1 MESRFTYRFF
11 SCAKTGAGK
20 AESVGD
26 LNDGTEFLLEE
37 DVYAWRC
44 SLWARSRELN
54 LPFTTEVV
62 AAKLWRAT
70 RWAKHDTSVAV
81 INKR

>member
-1 MESRFTYRFF
+1 MRKLELV
-11 SCAKTGAGK
+11 GGK
-20 AESVGD
+20 AEYVGD

-37 DVYAWRC
+37 AAYASRC

-62 AAKLWRAT
+62 AAKLWTAT
-70 RWAKHDTSVAV
+70 RLANHDTSVEV